1 MNEVRARGSNV
12 ADTYILQRLSGLMA
26 GEANIAG
33 IYHLQKVHELVAG
46 EAYIAEIC
54 TLQLVYGLG
63 AGDAD
68 IANAYI
74 LAPAGEL
81 RSQASSLASRVASSS
96 CGSRRGATAIRW
108 TRKTR

>member
-1 MNEVRARGSNV
+1 
-12 ADTYILQRLSGLMA
+12 MA

-46 EAYIAEIC
+46 EAYIVDIC

-63 AGDAD
+63 AGDAE
-68 IANAYI
+68 IANTYI